1 MKEKISYVIPCY
13 NSEKFIK
20 NTVEDLI
27 LTIEKDL
34 SQYDYEIILVNDCSK
49 DKTFM
54 QIKELALNNEKIKA
68 IDLAKNFGQHNALM
82 AGFRRS
88 TGDIVLAMDD
98 DGQTLPSQIKKI
110 INALDDETDVVY
122 AKYSHKKHSWFRNL
136 GTKINDYMA
145 VKIIKKPKDLY
156 VSSFFAMKK
165 YIKDEIMTYKNPYP
179 YIIGLV
185 LRTTNRIK
193 NVEVVHSERK
203 VGKSNYNLK
212 KLVSLLMNG
221 FTNFSVTPLR
231 VALFFAIVFILIAA
245 LLAII
250 FVINKINNP
259 LVPQGWT
266 SIIILNLIIGAV
278 VTFILGLIGEYVGRI
293 YMAINNNPQYVIRE
307 IVDESDKK

>member
-231 VALFFAIVFILIAA
+231 VALFFAIVFILIAR